1 MLHLLQDTK
10 CDPLLLLPL
19 LLSQPTQKK
28 LKQQQPQQQQQQ
40 QQKTTQF
47 KYENSTKESKL
58 HFSDLLYIYFLSYIC
73 QSQLRYYDQL
83 LMGPHQIY
91 LTFSINILQDLH
103 GQSSHFQVLMRFL
116 KRAREAASRIS
127 IGTCSRVGQHDM
139 EQHRVRI
146 SVNEDFLSGR
156 CGSFGDCTYFLLT

>member
-58 HFSDLLYIYFLSYIC
+58 HFSDLQYIYICIYPHTYGTVNWGITISY
-73 QSQLRYYDQL
+73 
-83 LMGPHQIY
+83 
-91 LTFSINILQDLH
+91 
-103 GQSSHFQVLMRFL
+103 
-116 KRAREAASRIS
+116 
-127 IGTCSRVGQHDM
+127 
-139 EQHRVRI
+139 
-146 SVNEDFLSGR
+146 
-156 CGSFGDCTYFLLT
+156 